1 MRWGGREP
9 IRGTVPVHSIWKASP
24 YLFGCVILQHLAD
37 EEDGPTLVIGH
48 VLQGQEQD
56 LLRQVLLLI
65 LNTHNKQ
72 HSTDRNPRP
81 PKDNKLQNWL
91 TFFYKNYWCGSYF

>member
-9 IRGTVPVHSIWKASP
+9 VRGTVQVHSIWKASP

-72 HSTDRNPRP
+72 HSTDQNPRP
-81 PKDNKLQNWL
+81 PEI
-91 TFFYKNYWCGSYF
+91 S